1 MWGKTHM
8 GYVSVESISGVARHA
23 EGERGTHGGGWD
35 NETGMG
41 SGERWMGLGRDG
53 HSVRKGGDGTHLV
66 GWTFWG
72 CITSKDAGRKGQ
84 SSHPTKAVQGQDP
97 TMGVGSVL
105 EPGWGL

>member
-1 MWGKTHM
+1 MQ
-8 GYVSVESISGVARHA
+8 
-23 EGERGTHGGGWD
+23 RGTEGHMEGDRTARQAWAV
-35 NETGMG
+35 
-41 SGERWMGLGRDG
+41 GRDG

-84 SSHPTKAVQGQDP
+84 YSHPTKAVQGQDP
-97 TMGVGSVL
+97 KMGVGSVL